1 MVGGG
6 SFRFRAIKPLQNEPT
21 CTAGLEVS
29 KLFCKMMGLMPP
41 KTRALSTQARSS
53 GSPEAT
59 NIIIITIAVSLAVQH
74 TSSGAINAHALHT
87 LGHGLERTRE
97 GSCNY
102 TSHPN
107 VTYLDPNNVILC
119 VNGEGEDKCRARCDA
134 DPECAG
140 TGAYYPLSS
149 G

>member
-1 MVGGG
+1 M
-6 SFRFRAIKPLQNEPT
+6 S
-21 CTAGLEVS
+21 
-29 KLFCKMMGLMPP
+29 LMPS
-41 KTRALSTQARSS
+41 KTRALSTQARS
-53 GSPEAT
+53 GSPQAT
-59 NIIIITIAVSLAVQH
+59 NIIITLAVSLAVQH
-74 TSSGAINAHALHT
+74 TSSGAITAHALHT
-87 LGHGLERTRE
+87 IGRGLERTRE

-119 VNGEGEDKCRARCDA
+119 VNGEGEDKCRARCDT

>member
-1 MVGGG
+1 
-6 SFRFRAIKPLQNEPT
+6 
-21 CTAGLEVS
+21 
-29 KLFCKMMGLMPP
+29 MMGLMPP
-41 KTRALSTQARSS
+41 QKRALSTQARSS
-53 GSPEAT
+53 GSHLAAT
-59 NIIIITIAVSLAVQH
+59 NIIITIAVSLAVQH
-74 TSSGAINAHALHT
+74 TSSGAIAAHALHT
-87 LGHGLERTRE
+87 IGHGLERTRE

-119 VNGEGEDKCRARCDA
+119 VNGEGEQKCRARCDA